1 MSVTECYRVGD
12 IITITNAEFAW
23 RDKRWRVEE
32 VQRNGDVRL
41 SLADEPAESVNNVV
55 GEFWLRQ
62 ER

>member
-1 MSVTECYRVGD
+1 MSVTEFYRVGD
-12 IITITNAEFAW
+12 IITINNAEFAW

-41 SLADEPAESVNNVV
+41 SLADEPADSVNNVV
-55 GEFWLRQ
+55 GEFWLRR